1 MTQQKKQKIVDTL
14 DSTRIS
20 NITLNQL
27 IQDRNDFAFDS
38 IYFRYAIMRDELA
51 VLRARVLSKDYQ
63 REQET
68 ANVDKM
74 HFYNALE
81 QWTQV
86 HQEGEKNGYYF
97 N

>member
-1 MTQQKKQKIVDTL
+1 MTQQEKQKISDTL
-14 DSTRIS
+14 NSTRIS
-20 NITLNQL
+20 TTTLNQL
-27 IQDRNDFAFDS
+27 IQDRNDFGFDS

-51 VLRARVLSKDYQ
+51 VLRARVSSKDYQ

>member
-1 MTQQKKQKIVDTL
+1 MTQKEKQKIVDTL

-20 NITLNQL
+20 NTALNQL
-27 IQDRNDFAFDS
+27 IQDRNNFAFDS

-51 VLRARVLSKDYQ
+51 VLRAKTSKDYQ